1 MTPKRIFLTGASG
14 CIGHYITEALIQETN
29 HELYLLVRNPG
40 KLGFDHEA
48 RPGITILQGDL
59 RQIEHF
65 GELLKTMDAA
75 ILAATAWGGPQ
86 ESFDINVVK
95 TIRLMELL
103 DPMVC
108 EQVIYFSTASLLDRN
123 NKLLR
128 EARQLGTDYIRS
140 KYDCLTRLSK
150 LAIAPNITTLF
161 PTLVL
166 GGEPNKPYSHI
177 SSGIG
182 DVVKWVDLIRWFKA
196 DASFHFIHARDI
208 AQVVRYLI
216 DNPRQPDFTIED
228 TRTVED
234 TRASDRLILGN
245 PRLTVNQAV
254 EEACAYRGKKIY
266 FRIPL
271 TPWLADLLIVLFQIQ
286 MSAWDRFSLNYR
298 HFTHQDPI
306 NPGTFGLPTYCATF
320 TDVLRISG
328 IAEPKKWRTPQI
340 NPEASEQLGGGD

>member
-40 KLGFDHEA
+40 KLGFDYEA

-59 RQIEHF
+59 RQIERF

-75 ILAATAWGGPQ
+75 ILAAAAWGGQQ

-123 NKLLR
+123 NQLLK

-140 KYDCLTRLSK
+140 KYDCLTRLPK
-150 LAIAPNITTLF
+150 LAIAHNITTLF
-161 PTLVL
+161 PTLVV
-166 GGEPNKPYSHI
+166 GGEPNKPYSHV
-177 SSGIG
+177 SSGIA

-216 DNPRQPDFTIED
+216 DKPREYDF
-228 TRTVED
+228 TVED
-234 TRASDRLILGN
+234 TRASDRLVLGN
-245 PRLTVNQAV
+245 QRVTANQAV
-254 EEACAYRGKKIY
+254 EEACAYLGKKIY
-266 FRIPL
+266 FRLPL
-271 TPWLADLLIVLFQIQ
+271 SLWLANILIVLFRIQ
-286 MSAWDRFSLNYR
+286 MDAWSRFSLNYR
-298 HFTHQDPI
+298 HFTHQEPV
-306 NPGTFGLPTYCATF
+306 NPATFGLPTYCATF

-328 IAEPKKWRTPQI
+328 ISKTKKWQTPRI

>member
-29 HELYLLVRNPG
+29 HELYLLVRNPA
-40 KLGFDHEA
+40 KLGFDYEA

-59 RQIEHF
+59 RQIERF

-75 ILAATAWGGPQ
+75 ILAAAAWGGQQ

-123 NKLLR
+123 NQLLK

-140 KYDCLTRLSK
+140 KYDCLTRLPK
-150 LAIAPNITTLF
+150 LAIAYNITTLF
-161 PTLVL
+161 PTLVV
-166 GGEPNKPYSHI
+166 GGEPNKPYSHV
-177 SSGIG
+177 SSGIA

-216 DNPRQPDFTIED
+216 DKPRELDF
-228 TRTVED
+228 TVED
-234 TRASDRLILGN
+234 TRASNRLVLGN
-245 PRLTVNQAV
+245 QRLTVNQAV
-254 EEACAYRGKKIY
+254 EEVCAYLGKKIY
-266 FRIPL
+266 YRIPL
-271 TPWLADLLIVLFQIQ
+271 TPWLANILIVLFQIQ

-328 IAEPKKWRTPQI
+328 ISKTKNWKTPRV
-340 NPEASEQLGGGD
+340 NPEASEQLGGGE

>member
-40 KLGFDHEA
+40 KLGFDYEA

-59 RQIEHF
+59 RQIERF

-75 ILAATAWGGPQ
+75 ILAAAAWGGQQ

-123 NKLLR
+123 NQLLK

-140 KYDCLTRLSK
+140 KYDCLTRLPK
-150 LAIAPNITTLF
+150 LAIAYNSTTLF
-161 PTLVL
+161 PTLVV

-177 SSGIG
+177 SSGIA

-216 DNPRQPDFTIED
+216 DKPRELDF
-228 TRTVED
+228 TVED
-234 TRASDRLILGN
+234 TRASDRLVLGN
-245 PRLTVNQAV
+245 QRLTVNQAV
-254 EEACAYRGKKIY
+254 EETCAYLGKKIY
-266 FRIPL
+266 YRIPL
-271 TPWLADLLIVLFQIQ
+271 TPWLANILIVLFQIQ

-320 TDVLRISG
+320 TDVLRVSG
-328 IAEPKKWRTPQI
+328 ISKTKKSQTPRI
-340 NPEASEQLGGGD
+340 NPETSERLGGRE